1 MPTSMPTHT
10 STVVPDSLATSIP
23 TVMYEHVGYLLVRLG
38 KRSQR
43 AFETAV
49 APLGLRPPHFDLMAV
64 LDQHGPVSQKQ
75 AAQLLGVDSARVV
88 ALADELADRGALQR
102 ANDPADRR
110 RKLLH
115 LTEDGARLFAQASTE
130 AARVQA
136 DLTSALSAEQVAAL
150 RRGLQDLLSSAPAP
164 TAG

>member
-1 MPTSMPTHT
+1 MPKPIWVIIQS
-10 STVVPDSLATSIP
+10 
-23 TVMYEHVGYLLVRLG
+23 

-49 APLGLRPPHFDLMAV
+49 APLGMRPPHFDLRAV

-88 ALADELADRGALQR
+88 ALAGELADRGA
-102 ANDPADRR
+102 
-110 RKLLH
+110 
-115 LTEDGARLFAQASTE
+115 
-130 AARVQA
+130 
-136 DLTSALSAEQVAAL
+136 
-150 RRGLQDLLSSAPAP
+150 LQDLLSSAPAP